1 MRVPHIWITSG
12 LFVVME
18 MFRSM
23 LLSKML
29 SSFGVGGTYRQ
40 MNIAS
45 YRLDKPRVKLSEQL
59 QLGSFFHQKLEN
71 LAPCF

>member
-1 MRVPHIWITSG
+1 MIPVDRLEVRVPHMWKTSG
-12 LFVVME
+12 LFVVIE

-29 SSFGVGGTYRQ
+29 SSFGVAGTYRQ

-45 YRLDKPRVKLSEQL
+45 YRLD
-59 QLGSFFHQKLEN
+59 
-71 LAPCF
+71 

>member
-1 MRVPHIWITSG
+1 MQSSNMGHLAVFAWCDCPKVMAVMGSLTTSG
-12 LFVVME
+12 LFVVIE
-18 MFRSM
+18 MLRSI

-45 YRLDKPRVKLSEQL
+45 YRLD
-59 QLGSFFHQKLEN
+59 
-71 LAPCF
+71 